1 MLRLL
6 ITEEKRSMSR
16 IGRNPIDV
24 TNGVEVKI
32 EGNLITVKGPK
43 GTLTQEFDTE
53 ITITNNDGR
62 ITLERASDHKN
73 QRAKHGLYRALIA
86 NMIEGVSTGYKK
98 QLEFH
103 GVGYRAVAKGQILEM
118 VVGFSHPIH
127 MEIPVEVKLVAETQK
142 GKPPVV
148 TLESHDKQLLGHVA
162 AKIRSFR
169 TPEPYKGKGIRYT
182 DEYIRRKAG
191 KSAAK

>member
-1 MLRLL
+1 
-6 ITEEKRSMSR
+6 MSR

-32 EGNLITVKGPK
+32 EGNLIKVKGPK
-43 GTLTQEFDTE
+43 GDLIQEFDSKV
-53 ITITNNDGR
+53 ITIKNDDGN
-62 ITLERASDHKN
+62 ITLERASDHKDH
-73 QRAKHGLYRALIA
+73 RAKHGLYRALIA
-86 NMIEGVSTGYKK
+86 NMIEGVSTGFKK

-118 VVGFSHPIH
+118 VVGYSHPIH
-127 MEIPVEVKLVAETQK
+127 MELPSEVKLTADTQK

-148 TLESHDKQLLGHVA
+148 TLESHDKQLVGQVA
-162 AKIRSFR
+162 AKIRAYR
-169 TPEPYKGKGIRYT
+169 KPEPYKGKGIRYT